1 MIKNFIDGTTSY
13 IAAIRHVFNHGMW
26 GYVILPGILCVL
38 IGFGVFGTAW
48 GLSDDIGGLID
59 NLWLW
64 DWGRGVAEK
73 VAQVFG
79 GLLLLFLGLIIFKQI
94 IMVLLAPFMSILS
107 EKVENQLLG
116 NNDGGTR
123 LSLRQVVSDILR
135 GLRIALRNIA
145 RELLLT
151 IFLLIIG
158 LVPVFS
164 PFTTAL
170 IFIVQAY
177 YAGFGNMDFTL
188 ERHCD
193 YRDSVK
199 FVKRNRGLAIGNGT
213 VFLLM
218 LFTFAGFLFAL
229 PLSTVAATIETT
241 RRLKQT

>member
-1 MIKNFIDGTTSY
+1 MIKDFIDGISSY
-13 IAAIRHVFNHGMW
+13 LEAIRHISHYKMW
-26 GYVILPGILCVL
+26 GYVILPGILSVA
-38 IGFGVFGTAW
+38 IGIGVFGTAW
-48 GLSDDIGGLID
+48 GLSDNIGDLLD
-59 NLWLW
+59 NLWRW
-64 DWGRGVAEK
+64 DWGRGAVEK

-116 NNDGGTR
+116 NSGGGTK

-151 IFLLIIG
+151 IFLLLIG

-164 PFTTAL
+164 PFTTIL
-170 IFIVQAY
+170 IFVVQAY
-177 YAGFGNMDFTL
+177 YAGFGNMDFAL
-188 ERHCD
+188 ERHFR

-199 FVKRNRGLAIGNGT
+199 FVRLNRGVAIGNGA

-229 PLSTVAATIETT
+229 PLSTVAATIVTAK
-241 RRLKQT
+241 RLKQA